1 MRKPLQDALKRL
13 TGAYVGYLASTRMTP
28 IPKYGVKPKSTPNDA
43 NIAASRPYDTI
54 NDQLPRGEAEPSK
67 RTRRPNTS
75 SNSDTAARNPG
86 SDTLHTRS
94 PDGDTTLRFTTN
106 PLSPL
111 RPHSSSVTG
120 FSIAFTGDIPTL
132 TRPPLSDGSRRS
144 SWRPPRHTSPANIR
158 SARPA
163 CPNRTRSA

>member
-1 MRKPLQDALKRL
+1 MGKPLQDALKRL
-13 TGAYVGYLASTRMTP
+13 TGAYADYLASTRITP
-28 IPKYGVKPKSTPNDA
+28 IPKYGAKPKSTPNDA
-43 NIAASRPYDTI
+43 NIASSRPCDTM
-54 NDQLPRGEAEPSK
+54 NDQLPRGGPEPSN
-67 RTRRPNTS
+67 RTRRPRTS
-75 SNSDTAARNPG
+75 SNSDTASRKPR

-111 RPHSSSVTG
+111 RSHSSSVSG

-132 TRPPLSDGSRRS
+132 TCHPSSARSHRP
-144 SWRPPRHTSPANIR
+144 SWRPPYRTSPANIR

-163 CPNRTRSA
+163 CPNRKHNA